1 MSFTEVALS
10 ASTASL
16 PTRTIIFWLSSE
28 RARAR
33 RWFSKMEAAASQ
45 RDYVVDASLSLIR
58 RLGSSSAR
66 RVGWSVPRGVG
77 GGAAIT
83 PAKAKVGTHLYTDP
97 LSRGDV
103 WAYLFLFFFGESTFV

>member
-1 MSFTEVALS
+1 
-10 ASTASL
+10 
-16 PTRTIIFWLSSE
+16 
-28 RARAR
+28 
-33 RWFSKMEAAASQ
+33 MEAAASQ

-77 GGAAIT
+77 GAAAIT
-83 PAKAKVGTHLYTDP
+83 PAKAKVGTHLYVDP

-103 WAYLFLFFFGESTFV
+103 WAYLFFFFFFAKALSFNVPRVNEIGARTAFGELSREAKTLEKKWAHSVQP